1 MLECEMLERNFN
13 SLLKIENC
21 LFKKIFFFS
30 RTLQHLHSSK
40 ANFITP
46 FLLSFFK
53 EKKVFWRLYA
63 EWYKISSLIK
73 LSQKYPSTI
82 TFVSYFIPS

>member
-1 MLECEMLERNFN
+1 MLGCEMLERHFN

-21 LFKKIFFFS
+21 LFKKNFFFS

-53 EKKVFWRLYA
+53 EKKKSFEDYMQNGT
-63 EWYKISSLIK
+63 K
-73 LSQKYPSTI
+73 SQL
-82 TFVSYFIPS
+82 

>member
-1 MLECEMLERNFN
+1 MLECEMLERHFN

-53 EKKVFWRLYA
+53 EKKSLL
-63 EWYKISSLIK
+63 KIICRMVQNLK
-73 LSQKYPSTI
+73 
-82 TFVSYFIPS
+82 FN